1 MYQYVSHLQ
10 RQLLTHQKQ
19 LGKQWVIWS
28 VSTSEELDHTILIEC
43 LSKRQDRGSDP
54 QIERQCLGFVA
65 DVGAI
70 GLVIID

>member
-1 MYQYVSHLQ
+1 MA
-10 RQLLTHQKQ
+10 LTHEKQ
-19 LGKQWVIWS
+19 LAKQCVIWS
-28 VSTSEELDHTILIEC
+28 ASTSERLDHSVLIEC
-43 LSKRQDRGSDP
+43 RSKRQDRGSDR

>member
-1 MYQYVSHLQ
+1 MHVQMMHKDKMFYDWLVLFFF
-10 RQLLTHQKQ
+10 
-19 LGKQWVIWS
+19 V
-28 VSTSEELDHTILIEC
+28 LDHAILIEC
-43 LSKRQDRGSDP
+43 RSKTQDRGSDC

>member
-1 MYQYVSHLQ
+1 MA
-10 RQLLTHQKQ
+10 LTHQKQ
-19 LGKQWVIWS
+19 LGKQCVTWS
-28 VSTSEELDHTILIEC
+28 ASTSERLDHAILIEC
-43 LSKRQDRGSDP
+43 RSKRQDRGSDP